1 MNEKIVVCGAAGFVG
16 GHLVRY
22 LVKQGHTNIRAVS
35 SRPIRDWIST
45 TPGVENLSLDLRR
58 SWEASIATQD
68 AMWIYNLAAKVGGIS
83 YIGENRWE
91 PMVASTI
98 NINLLRSFQFS
109 NQMKGYFFAS
119 SACVYGSC
127 KETGGGLLTHIS
139 EDDNLEP
146 SKGYGEEKVFS
157 ERVCQEFHREFGAPV
172 KVARFSGVYGPG
184 DGQKG
189 KENKDHVI
197 AALCRK
203 VIAAKR
209 TGNHEIEIWGD
220 GSQVRDFLYIDDC
233 VEGAYRLMNCAGL
246 DSRPVNIGGGTWAS
260 INGVLEVI
268 QHLSGIG
275 VLSIKRNRTAPTG
288 VQNRILSNRRLQQFT
303 GWTPGT
309 TLFYGIKKVYESIEN
324 ES

>member
-22 LVKQGHTNIRAVS
+22 LVKQGHTDIRAVS
-35 SRPIRDWIST
+35 SRPVDQWIST
-45 TPGVENLSLDLRR
+45 TPGVENLALDLREKENAR
-58 SWEASIATQD
+58 IAIQD
-68 AMWIYNLAAKVGGIS
+68 ALWVYNLAAKVGGLG
-83 YIGENRWE
+83 YIGENRVVS
-91 PMVASTI
+91 MLSSMI
-98 NINLLRSFQFS
+98 NMNLLRASG
-109 NQMKGYFFAS
+109 MLRGYFFAS

-139 EDDNLEP
+139 EDDDLKP

-157 ERVCQEFHREFGAPV
+157 ERVCQEFHNEWGTPV
-172 KVARFSGVYGPG
+172 KIARFTGIYGPG
-184 DGQKG
+184 DSQKG

-303 GWTPGT
+303 GWTPNT